1 MTDDLYSCG
10 VVWFTPIFQFVVPLF
25 GIFSVHTILWSPPFI
40 TLRVVRRRV
49 KYLTVNNIVDNVH
62 AFSIV

>member
-25 GIFSVHTILWSPPFI
+25 GIFSVHTILCLPPFI
-40 TLRVVRRRV
+40 TLRVVWCRI
-49 KYLTVNNIVDNVH
+49 KPK
-62 AFSIV
+62 